1 MDERKKEKIKACSAF
16 AFVTLIILIVGIII
30 FKYQIEGETNMPFV
44 LSNMYV
50 VSTAEGTENENS
62 EEKWNIK
69 IYQINDIYF
78 NIEKNKDYNK
88 QAKIQSVQIDNIQI
102 IESPTKGKINT
113 YMPNSSDGRQFTF
126 EEEYILEKNSL
137 TYKGATKTDTKKLEI
152 GNQGGTIAIRFS
164 NDSLGTYISNEDE
177 EIKHDGT
184 MLNKINIVNED
195 IRFEVSFDLIVKV
208 DDISYKTTIQLELP
222 TGNILEKGRES
233 LEINDTQKYIFKRV

>member
-30 FKYQIEGETNMPFV
+30 FKYQIEGEKNMPFV
-44 LSNMYV
+44 LSSMYV
-50 VSTAEGTENENS
+50 VSTAEGTENEDS
-62 EEKWNIK
+62 EEKWNIN

-78 NIEKNKDYNK
+78 NIERNKNYNE
-88 QAKIQSVQIDNIQI
+88 QAKIESVQIDNIQI
-102 IESPTKGKINT
+102 IKNPTKGKINV

-126 EEEYILEKNSL
+126 AEEYILEKNSL
-137 TYKGATKTDTKKLEI
+137 TYKGASKTDTKKLEI
-152 GNQGGTIAIRFS
+152 GNQGGTISIRFS

-184 MLNKINIVNED
+184 MLNKIDVANED

-208 DDISYKTTIQLELP
+208 DDVSYKTTIQLELP
-222 TGNILEKGRES
+222 TGNILENGRES
-233 LEINDTQKYIFKRV
+233 LEITDTQKYIFKRV

>member
-1 MDERKKEKIKACSAF
+1 MDDRKKEKIKACSAF

-62 EEKWNIK
+62 EEKWNIN

-78 NIEKNKDYNK
+78 NIEKNENYSN
-88 QAKIQSVQIDNIQI
+88 QAKIESVQIDNIQI
-102 IESPTKGKINT
+102 IENPAKGKINA

-126 EEEYILEKNSL
+126 EEEYMLEKNSL
-137 TYKGATKTDTKKLEI
+137 TYKGASKTDTKKLEI
-152 GNQGGTIAIRFS
+152 GNQGGTIVIRFS
-164 NDSLGTYISNEDE
+164 NDGLGTYISNEDE

-184 MLNKINIVNED
+184 MLNKINVVNEG
-195 IRFEVSFDLIVKV
+195 IKFKVSFDLIVKV
-208 DDISYKTTIQLELP
+208 DDVSYKTTIQLELP
-222 TGNILEKGRES
+222 TGNILENGRES
-233 LEINDTQKYIFKRV
+233 LEIEDTQKYIFKRV